1 MTPLYFDN
9 EKREKKK
16 KKKKSLKL
24 NHRFFLYTRDTNK
37 KRQWHSLKA
46 ASRVYS
52 ATSPTIF
59 LKNNYNEY

>member
-37 KRQWHSLKA
+37 KRQ
-46 ASRVYS
+46 
-52 ATSPTIF
+52 
-59 LKNNYNEY
+59 